1 MKPIAS
7 EKELVVFLSGEI
19 EKENSSERNSSLK
32 LDPVKTQKNSTK
44 ISKKT
49 KREELKEISNA
60 NNGDSA
66 GKKKSHKRRKICKEV
81 PNEEKGNASD
91 GTEACRKVSEKE
103 TMVDSN
109 HKFCHNKILLGT
121 GVEGKS
127 LSGVKIPEYRN
138 HHFISVD
145 PANDFINSVTSAPKK
160 NMQHMHAENWNST
173 VTIDS
178 CVGAKVQVGIA
189 KFASVGMNLV
199 MDKTE
204 EEIPLPPGAELTKVL
219 DIELPPENVG
229 NALQLLEFCRVFGK
243 EKGLRKKLQDETVK
257 GIMLKVT
264 PLLMEKH
271 NSLLAKLKSE
281 VVQAHDEVLKLKR
294 ALPKEKHVKIQDETA
309 SSPEENW
316 FIYGPEKK
324 EEVDKYI
331 YSRSVLFLKLSGL
344 LLWFWM
350 LYMALESLHSLYFV
364 NK

>member
-1 MKPIAS
+1 MSYAQVS
-7 EKELVVFLSGEI
+7 FVDALFFFFFQELVVFLSGEI

-103 TMVDSN
+103 TKVDSN

-138 HHFISVD
+138 HHLISVD

-178 CVGAKVQVGIA
+178 CAGAKVQVGIA

-243 EKGLRKKLQDETVK
+243 VCPHFNFVEG
-257 GIMLKVT
+257 
-264 PLLMEKH
+264 
-271 NSLLAKLKSE
+271 
-281 VVQAHDEVLKLKR
+281 
-294 ALPKEKHVKIQDETA
+294 
-309 SSPEENW
+309 
-316 FIYGPEKK
+316 
-324 EEVDKYI
+324 YI
-331 YSRSVLFLKLSGL
+331 LCNIK
-344 LLWFWM
+344 
-350 LYMALESLHSLYFV
+350 
-364 NK
+364 